1 MDNILMMD
9 KKVLRYAVY
18 VRGADTVSSQ
28 EQLLQK
34 YRDSIRER
42 RRADPDSFSFVRF
55 YSDER
60 NGNQELQRLIED
72 CESGKVDIVLAC
84 SMLRFCR
91 KITDTL
97 AIVRRLR
104 ELPSPVGIWFDQDE
118 IFTLDA
124 EGDLFL
130 KVLVLAA
137 EEESWQKSSRL
148 IARQPV
154 RYNWKKDVKHE

>member
-1 MDNILMMD
+1 MSDIHMLD
-9 KKVLRYAVY
+9 RKVLRFAIY

-34 YRDSIRER
+34 YRDLIRER
-42 RRADPDSFSFVRF
+42 HLADPDSFSFVRF
-55 YSDER
+55 YSDEG

-72 CESGKVDIVLAC
+72 CESGKVDIVLTS

-97 AIVRRLR
+97 SIVRRLR

-124 EGDLFL
+124 KGDLFL
-130 KVLVLAA
+130 NVLVLAA
-137 EEESWQKSSRL
+137 EEESRQKSARMTMGQPIRL
-148 IARQPV
+148 KRM
-154 RYNWKKDVKHE
+154 